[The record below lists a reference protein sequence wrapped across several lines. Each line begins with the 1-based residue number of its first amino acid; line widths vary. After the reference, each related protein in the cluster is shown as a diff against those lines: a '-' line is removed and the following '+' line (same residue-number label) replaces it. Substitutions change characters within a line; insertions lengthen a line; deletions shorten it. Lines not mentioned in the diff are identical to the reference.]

1 MMRRIIAIMLSFVMT
16 LGMSTTAFAD
26 PEAETPVGIE
36 ITEDYLYTNK
46 ISSDLS
52 ISNHTAT
59 CKSVVRGDSSVVTKV
74 EVTHTLQKQI
84 YGYWSDIESWSK
96 TVNTW
101 YVIYTTS
108 RSNLSAGMF
117 RLKTVAK
124 VYSGSNYETI
134 TVYSIEKSSVN

>member
-1 MMRRIIAIMLSFVMT
+1 M
-16 LGMSTTAFAD
+16 
-26 PEAETPVGIE
+26 
-36 ITEDYLYTNK
+36 
-46 ISSDLS
+46 
-52 ISNHTAT
+52 
-59 CKSVVRGDSSVVTKV
+59 VTKV

-124 VYSGSNYETI
+124 VYSGNNYETI
-134 TVYSIEKSSVN
+134 TVYSRTASC